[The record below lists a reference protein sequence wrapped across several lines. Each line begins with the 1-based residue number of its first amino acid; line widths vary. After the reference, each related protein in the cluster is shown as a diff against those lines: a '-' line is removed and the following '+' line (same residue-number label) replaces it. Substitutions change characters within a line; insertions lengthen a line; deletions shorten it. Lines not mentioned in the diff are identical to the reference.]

1 MKWSELVDRSILQ
14 FGTNPHN
21 KAIARKFLEEAE
33 KDLAYYS
40 KCYSKDQSII
50 INNKKNSV
58 DLPKDFL
65 EFKSAIQFNNQILEG
80 FRNQIGRLDSSGN
93 AVEGTPRYY
102 FIQNNELI
110 LVPSPSVDGVV
121 NFTYLAEPKSASSS
135 TYHKMNYKQLDNG
148 FFQKGTQI
156 KGKDSQATGVVYND
170 ENDLKQGV
178 LTLSNIVSGSL
189 VLSSVFPITTN
200 LTSITLVG
208 TGSKSGLVPASGQ
221 IILTWGSSSTDTI
234 SYSGYSVS
242 GNNFNFNDV
251 NGINGTI
258 PSGATATYT
267 SSFKQNEE
275 IRTIDDAY
283 NLAIADETIASINT
297 NWDEYGLSARAVAS
311 SSVFEWTDADRYEP
325 QIPTPY
331 HIYLVD
337 YAKSCVAENIKE
349 FELAD
354 RFMRR
359 YYENRELVRQQ
370 VSGQGSGSGQ
380 MVVADIVFRNEL

>member
-50 INNKKNSV
+50 INEKKNSV

-93 AVEGTPRYY
+93 AVSGTPQYY

-121 NFTYLAEPKSASSS
+121 NFIYLAEPKSADSS
-135 TYHKMNYKQLDNG
+135 TYHKLNYKQLDNG
-148 FFQKGTQI
+148 FFQKGTQVR
-156 KGKDSQATGVVYND
+156 GKTSQATGVVYND

-178 LTLSNIVSGSL
+178 LTLSDVVSGSTDL
-189 VLSSVFPITTN
+189 TATTPITIN
-200 LTSITLVG
+200 MTSVTLLG
-208 TGSKSGLVPASGQ
+208 TASKSAMIPASGQ
-221 IILTWGSSSTDTI
+221 IILNWGTSSTDTI

-242 GNNFNFNDV
+242 GNNFIFNDV

-258 PSGATATYT
+258 PPGAKANFT
-267 SSFKQNEE
+267 SSFKQDEE
-275 IRTIDDAY
+275 IRTIDDAF
-283 NLAIADETIASINT
+283 NLALADETLASINS

-311 SSVFEWTDADRYEP
+311 SSIFEWTDSDRYEP